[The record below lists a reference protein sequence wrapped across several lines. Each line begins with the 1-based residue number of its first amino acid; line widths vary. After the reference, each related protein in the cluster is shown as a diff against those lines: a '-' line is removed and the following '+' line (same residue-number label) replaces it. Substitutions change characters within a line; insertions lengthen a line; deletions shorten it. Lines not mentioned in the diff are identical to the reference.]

1 MSTISMKT
9 LLENGVHFGHQT
21 KRWNPKMKKYIFG
34 AKHNIYI
41 IDLQKTVRLFRSA
54 EEFIKNTAAEGKLIL
69 FVGTKKQAAQIIRE
83 EAIRAGC
90 PYVSERWLGGALT
103 NFSTI
108 SKSLNKLK
116 EIDEMKSAGIYDAM
130 IKKEAIKLEKE
141 RVKLERYFGGIK
153 TLDRLPDAVFVID
166 PKKEKICI
174 NEAKILGIPVISL
187 VDTNCDPDLVDYV
200 IPGNDDAIRSI
211 KVITSAIADAVLKG
225 REIFSQKE
233 IIASNVE
240 FEIESEKEEI
250 SDEAILIEED
260 SADDFVD
267 EDLS

>member
-1 MSTISMKT
+1 MKT

-41 IDLQKTVRLFRSA
+41 IDLQKTVRLFRNA
-54 EEFIKNTAAEGKLIL
+54 EEFIKNTAAKGSLIL

-83 EAIRAGC
+83 DAVRAGC
-90 PYVSERWLGGALT
+90 PYVSERWLGGTLT
-103 NFSTI
+103 NFATI
-108 SKSLNKLK
+108 SKSGNKLK

-130 IKKEAIKLEKE
+130 TKKEAVKLEKS

-174 NEAKILGIPVISL
+174 NEAKVLGIPVVSL
-187 VDTNCDPDLVDYV
+187 VDTNCDPDQIDYV

-211 KVITSAIADAVLKG
+211 KVITSTIADAVIEG
-225 REIFSQKE
+225 REILSQKE
-233 IIASNVE
+233 IIVSRS
-240 FEIESEKEEI
+240 ESEGESEAKETP
-250 SDEAILIEED
+250 DKQILIE
-260 SADDFVD
+260 DDLSD
-267 EDLS
+267 ELLEEDLS